1 MILRIDGA
9 FPMFFVIN
17 NKTAQNPK
25 NEMKKEMKNYKIIL
39 TQKQQKYQHYHLKT
53 LIDINILQVKKYYV
67 LIREQ

>member
-25 NEMKKEMKNYKIIL
+25 NSNKSIIKETK
-39 TQKQQKYQHYHLKT
+39 
-53 LIDINILQVKKYYV
+53 
-67 LIREQ
+67 

>member
-25 NEMKKEMKNYKIIL
+25 NSNKSIIKETKQKQSFPFIKQHFCTMSLSINYKIPL
-39 TQKQQKYQHYHLKT
+39 PFFCH
-53 LIDINILQVKKYYV
+53 
-67 LIREQ
+67 